1 MGPQPSESA
10 PLSPEEAEASGPG
23 FFLSYARVAPL
34 RADRADPDYWVK
46 RFFDELA
53 AEIRALD
60 GELRAGFLTG
70 RVPPGADPEM
80 LTAHQLA
87 TCRVFVPLY
96 GDDYFDDEQCGR
108 QWAVFEQR
116 RRLRRARTGA
126 QGESIV
132 PVLWTRRRQGDW
144 PPGVE
149 PVLPADD
156 LYQRLGLFE
165 LIRLHERAYRE
176 VVRLLAK
183 EIVRRA
189 RTQAP
194 PAVAEDALSW
204 AEPAFPVQAR
214 SARQFLITVTAGV
227 RRTVP
232 PDRDPEYYGERPEGW
247 RPYQP
252 ASPEPIVLRAA
263 RIARSLG
270 YRPEITVLTA
280 KSTTTSTS
288 PDTSPD
294 ASPDAQA
301 SPPTCAGIVLADP
314 WTLHDKVERRRL
326 ELVDRSHRDWVRL
339 MVPWCVT
346 DEETARQRVSLES
359 AVRDAAPWMIQ
370 AWRRTCPRDLI
381 DLATAEQFD
390 EALPIVID
398 RARHHFLSSA
408 RPLRDASVGGYRGR
422 PRLAPPPEDE
432 PRRGAG

>member
-23 FFLSYARVAPL
+23 FFLSYARTAPL

-46 RFFDELA
+46 RFFHELA

-60 GELRAGFLTG
+60 GDLRAGFLTG
-70 RVPPGADPEM
+70 HVPPGTDPET

-87 TCRVFVPLY
+87 TCRVFVPLC

-126 QGESIV
+126 EGESIV
-132 PVLWTRRRQGDW
+132 PVLWTRRQQRDW
-144 PPGVE
+144 PPWVGQ
-149 PVLPADD
+149 VLPGDE

-165 LIRLHERAYRE
+165 LIRLHENAYRE

-189 RTQAP
+189 RTQGP
-194 PAVAEDALSW
+194 PAVAEDALSS
-204 AEPAFPVQAR
+204 AAPAFPLQAR
-214 SARQFLITVTAGV
+214 STRRFLITVAAGV

-232 PDRDPEYYGERPEGW
+232 SERDPEYYGERPEDW

-280 KSTTTSTS
+280 KSAPTSKS
-288 PDTSPD
+288 PG
-294 ASPDAQA
+294 AHA
-301 SPPTCAGIVLADP
+301 SPPTCAGILLADP

-326 ELVDRSHRDWVRL
+326 ELVDRSHRDWIRL
-339 MVPWCVT
+339 MVPWCLT
-346 DEETARQRVSLES
+346 DEETLRQRTSLES
-359 AVRDAAPWMIQ
+359 AVRDATPWMIQ

-390 EALPIVID
+390 AALPIVID
-398 RARHHFLSSA
+398 RARHHFLNNSG
-408 RPLRDASVGGYRGR
+408 PLQDASVGGYRGR
-422 PRLAPPPEDE
+422 PRLVPPPGDQSMTD
-432 PRRGAG
+432 RDFKGQGS